1 MLELIQDYW
10 VYFLIGQYPNGP
22 LGGLALTLL
31 LASLGLLLAFPVG
44 LALALMRVSP
54 IAALR
59 WPAMGLI
66 YIVRGTPLLMVV
78 FWAYFLIPS
87 LTGVKTNQFATMLA
101 ALVVFDGAYLAEIM
115 RAGIQGLPKGQ
126 MESAR
131 SCGLSWLQAMRHV
144 ILPQALRNM
153 LPSLINQFVSTI
165 KETSLGYVVSLSEV
179 SFIASQISAQVLTHP
194 AEIYGILGLTY
205 FVMCFGLSR
214 WAFWLERRLSR
225 RPSRRGS
232 PAPVT
237 TPP

>member
-1 MLELIQDYW
+1 MIELIQDYW

-31 LASLGLLLAFPVG
+31 LASMGLVLALPIGLLMAMARL
-44 LALALMRVSP
+44 SP
-54 IAALR
+54 WRALR
-59 WPAMGLI
+59 WPAMGVI

-87 LTGVKTNQFATMLA
+87 LTGIKTNQFITMLA
-101 ALVVFDGAYLAEIM
+101 ALVAFDGAYLAEII

-126 MESAR
+126 MEAAR
-131 SCGLSWLQAMRHV
+131 SCGLSWWQAMRLV

-179 SFIASQISAQVLTHP
+179 SFIASQISAQVLTRP
-194 AEIYGILGLTY
+194 AEIYGLLALTY
-205 FVMCFGLSR
+205 FILCFGLSR
-214 WAFWLERRLSR
+214 WAFWLERRLAR
-225 RPSRRGS
+225 RNPEAARAAS
-232 PAPVT
+232 T
-237 TPP
+237 